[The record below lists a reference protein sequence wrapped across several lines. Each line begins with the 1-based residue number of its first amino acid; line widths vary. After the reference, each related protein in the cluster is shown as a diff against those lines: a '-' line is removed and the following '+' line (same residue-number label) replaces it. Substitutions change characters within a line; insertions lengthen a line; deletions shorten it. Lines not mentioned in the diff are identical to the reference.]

1 MVFPLYDDDPFK
13 LPRLPWA
20 TWTLIGINAVVF
32 LWSDGS
38 ISPDALLAK
47 YGAVPGQIAHPFAN
61 GWRPEFGLVTSM
73 FLHAGWAHILGNMV
87 YLWVF
92 GDDIEE
98 ALGPWRFLLFYFAA
112 GIAAALAFVAVNPSS
127 TVPLVGASGAI
138 AGVLAAYVMLRPCA
152 KVTVFVLRVFIRVR
166 AVWVIAGWGV
176 LQIVSMGLAGQ
187 DDDVAYMAHVGG
199 FAAGA
204 LLFYALR
211 PAGVRLFEC
220 VGEGPAV
227 ERATLF

>member
-1 MVFPLYDDDPFK
+1 MVFPLYDDNPFAQ
-13 LPRLPWA
+13 PRLPWA
-20 TWTLIGINAVVF
+20 TWSLIGINLVF
-32 LWSDGS
+32 FLALQGALDQH
-38 ISPDALLAK
+38 ALLAK
-47 YGAVPGQIAHPFAN
+47 FGAVPGQISHPLVN
-61 GWRPEFGLVTSM
+61 GWRPEFGILTSM
-73 FLHAGWAHILGNMV
+73 FLHAGWAHILGNMI

-138 AGVLAAYVMLRPCA
+138 AGILAAYLMLRPCA
-152 KVTVFVLRVFIRVR
+152 KVTVFVFRAVVRVR
-166 AVWVIAGWGV
+166 AYWAIGGWGV
-176 LQIVSMGLAGQ
+176 LQVISMGVAGK

-199 FAAGA
+199 FLAGA
-204 LLFYALR
+204 LLFCVLR

-220 VGEGPAV
+220 VTKEAPV
-227 ERATLF
+227 EQPTLT

>member
-1 MVFPLYDDDPFK
+1 MVFPLYDDNPFK

-20 TWTLIGINAVVF
+20 TWSLIGINVFFFLAVQGAI
-32 LWSDGS
+32 DQ
-38 ISPDALLAK
+38 DALLAK
-47 YGAVPGQIAHPFAN
+47 FGAVPGQIAHPLAN
-61 GWRPEFGLVTSM
+61 GWRPDLGLLTSM
-73 FLHAGWAHILGNMV
+73 FMHAGWWHILGNMI

-112 GIAAALAFVAVNPSS
+112 GIAAALAFVALNPSS

-138 AGVLAAYVMLRPCA
+138 AGVLAAYLMLRPCA
-152 KVTVFVLRVFIRVR
+152 KVTVFVLRVVVRVR
-166 AVWVIAGWGV
+166 AYWVIGAWGV
-176 LQIVSMGLAGQ
+176 LQLVSLAGQ
-187 DDDVAYMAHVGG
+187 PEDDIAYLAHIGG

-204 LLFYALR
+204 LLFVVLR

-220 VGEGPAV
+220 IGAGPEI
-227 ERATLF
+227 ERATLT